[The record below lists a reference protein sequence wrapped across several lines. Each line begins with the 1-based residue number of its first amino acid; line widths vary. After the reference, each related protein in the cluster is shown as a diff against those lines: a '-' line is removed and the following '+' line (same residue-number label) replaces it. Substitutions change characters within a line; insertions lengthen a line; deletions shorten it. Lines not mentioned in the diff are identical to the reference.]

1 VRQNDRSRLFP
12 DVSVP
17 SYDRTALR
25 AGVVHIGVGGF
36 HRSHQAV
43 YLDRLADEGVSTEW
57 GILGIGVRSG
67 GGRVEM
73 LRQNCLY
80 SVLERSP
87 EGDRARV
94 VGSILDYL
102 HAPREPGRAL
112 AALTSSETKVV
123 SLTIT
128 GDGYGVEAPVPRFL
142 AEALRLRREAGVAPF
157 TVLSCDNLPENGAT
171 ARQAVAAYAR
181 NRDEDRFADWVET
194 EVAFPATVVDRIT
207 PVTEGD
213 HRRVLERDFGI
224 HDRCPVV
231 SEDFTQWIVEDDFSD
246 GRPPLEEVGVQFVP
260 DVRPYELHKKRLLNG
275 THSALGYLGHL
286 SGHDRIDGAVADP
299 LVRGFA
305 ESLMGE
311 VAPLLPDVLGL
322 DVDSYRETLLERFG
336 NPRIGDRLRRLC
348 GRGSTKMPAYLLP
361 SLEEAVA
368 QELPHETLTLALA
381 AWIRYLTGTDFEGGE
396 IEVEDARW
404 EELRP
409 LARRAAADPRPL
421 LEVRDVFGSLADDER
436 FVERL
441 TRTIRLLD
449 ARGPAAATEACLGS
463 REDLGSRGEMV
474 A

>member
-12 DVSVP
+12 CVSTP

-25 AGVVHIGVGGF
+25 PGIVHIGVGGF

-43 YLDRLADEGVSTEW
+43 YLDRLAEAGVSDEW
-57 GILGIGVRSG
+57 GILGVGLRSG
-67 GGRVEM
+67 GARAEL

-87 EGDRARV
+87 EGDHARV
-94 VGSILDYL
+94 VGSLLDYL
-102 HAPREPGRAL
+102 YVPAEPGRAL

-123 SLTIT
+123 SLTVT
-128 GDGYGVEAPVPRFL
+128 GDGYGPDQPVPRFL
-142 AEALRLRREAGVAPF
+142 AEALRLRREAGVPPF

-171 ARQAVAAYAR
+171 ARHAVVSYAR
-181 NRDEDRFADWVET
+181 LRDEESFADWIES

-207 PVTEGD
+207 PVAEAE

-224 HDRCPVV
+224 HDRTPVV
-231 SEDFTQWIVEDDFSD
+231 SEDFTQWIVEDDFCNE
-246 GRPPLEEVGVQFVP
+246 RPPLEEVGVQFVP

-275 THSALGYLGHL
+275 THSAIGYLGHL
-286 SGHDRIDGAVADP
+286 CGHDRIDGAVSDP
-299 LVRGFA
+299 LLRGFA

-311 VAPLLPDVLGL
+311 VAPLLPEVLGL
-322 DVDSYRETLLERFG
+322 DADEYRATLLERFG

-361 SLEEAVA
+361 SLGEAVE
-368 QELPHETLTLALA
+368 QDLPHETLTLVLA
-381 AWIRYLTGTDFEGGE
+381 AWTRYLTGVDFEGRQ

-404 EELRP
+404 DELKP
-409 LARRAAADPRPL
+409 LAQAAATDPRPL
-421 LEVRDVFGSLADDER
+421 LEARDVFGSLADDEP

-441 TRTIRLLD
+441 TQAIRLLD
-449 ARGPAAATEACLGS
+449 ARGPAAATEATLGS
-463 REDLGSRGEMV
+463 RKAL
-474 A
+474 AA